1 MTVEMIKQGEKP
13 EWAVI
18 PYDAYLRALDVTS
31 EDLTV
36 YA

>member
-1 MTVEMIKQGEKP
+1 MTVQMIKQGDKP

-18 PYDAYLRALDVTS
+18 PYDAYLHALDVTI